1 MPTRTVVIVGG
12 GIAGLA
18 TAVRLIQLGLK
29 PIVLE
34 KRPFL
39 GGRAYS
45 FTDSD
50 TGVEIDNGQH
60 VFIGACDEFQ
70 QYIADIGASDQ
81 IRLDKLIGF
90 PVLKRGKTS
99 WIRARRLPGILAN
112 LSALLGYRHVGVIG
126 KLRILR
132 GLLSIKLTRLKPTA
146 FGAGLISQHDQI
158 TFDDWL
164 RDHGQNNETIQNFW
178 NLIILPS
185 LNDDIAA
192 VSAHTG
198 IQLFKVALLGPARN
212 PAMGIPLAGLSTL
225 IGDNARAFI
234 ESHGGEIR
242 TGVDVES
249 LHIAGGGIKGV
260 RTTNDELIE
269 GEAVVSAVPAA
280 AMTSLIPGEPD
291 GPYDFFTPANSVS
304 TAPIVAVHIWY
315 DRPVMNE
322 NFVAVLDSP
331 LQWVFNDTD
340 LKSRN
345 EPGQHIVIS
354 LSGAWRWQ
362 DRSKQELRDIFTLEM
377 ENAFPEVR
385 NASIE
390 KFTIVKMLEATFR
403 VGPRSQGSRLSQRTP
418 LPGFYL
424 AGDWTDTGW
433 PSTMESAVRSGNLA
447 AKFIVEDIGTGVVD
461 MPLESSSERATE

>member
-1 MPTRTVVIVGG
+1 MPTRTVVIIGG

-18 TAVRLIQLGLK
+18 TAVRLIQNGIR

-39 GGRAYS
+39 GGRAFS
-45 FTDSD
+45 FIDKDS
-50 TGVEIDNGQH
+50 GEEIDNGQH
-60 VFIGACDEFQ
+60 VFVGACDQFQ
-70 QYIADIGASDQ
+70 QYITDIGASNQ
-81 IRLDKLIGF
+81 IQLEERIGF
-90 PVLKRGKTS
+90 PVLKNGKTS
-99 WIRARRLPGILAN
+99 WLKARKLPGVLAN
-112 LSALLGYRHVGVIG
+112 LSALLGYKHVGLTG
-126 KLRILR
+126 KLRILW
-132 GLLSIKLTRLKPTA
+132 GLLSIKLTRLNKNSA
-146 FGAGLISQHDQI
+146 HDLL

-164 RDHGQNNETIQNFW
+164 RDHAQSDETIRNFW

-185 LNDDIAA
+185 LNDDITG

-198 IQLFKVALLGPARN
+198 IELFKVALLGAAQN

-225 IGDNARAFI
+225 VGENAKNFI
-234 ESHGGEIR
+234 ESNGGEIR
-242 TGVDVES
+242 TGIDVES
-249 LHIAGGGIKGV
+249 LHIERGQITGV
-260 RTTNDELIE
+260 RTTGDELIE

-280 AMTSLIPGEPD
+280 AMNSLIPGGSD
-291 GPYDFFTPANSVS
+291 GQDDFFTPAESVR

-315 DRPVMNE
+315 DRPVLTE
-322 NFVAVLDSP
+322 KFVATLDSL

-345 EPGQHIVIS
+345 EAGQHVVIS
-354 LSGAWRWQ
+354 LSGAWEWQ

-377 ENAFPEVR
+377 EKAFP
-385 NASIE
+385 AAGKAKIT

-403 VGPRSQGSRLSQRTP
+403 VEPGSQKRRLSQRTP

-447 AKFIVEDIGTGVVD
+447 AEYIVEDIRTGD
-461 MPLESSSERATE
+461 QPTL

>member
-1 MPTRTVVIVGG
+1 MPTRTVVIIGG

-70 QYIADIGASDQ
+70 QYIDDIGASDQ
-81 IRLDKLIGF
+81 IRLDRRIGF
-90 PVLKRGKTS
+90 PVLRRGKTS
-99 WIRARRLPGILAN
+99 WIRARRLPGLLAN
-112 LSALLGYRHVGVIG
+112 LSALIGYRHVGVVG
-126 KLRILR
+126 KFRILWA
-132 GLLSIKLTRLKPTA
+132 LLSIKLTRLKSAP
-146 FGAGLISQHDQI
+146 GLISYHDHI

-164 RDHGQNNETIQNFW
+164 RDHGQNDETIRNFW

-185 LNDDIAA
+185 LNDAVTA
-192 VSAHTG
+192 VSAHTS

-225 IGDNARAFI
+225 VGDNARAFI
-234 ESHGGEIR
+234 EAHGGEIR
-242 TGVDVES
+242 TGVDVAS
-249 LHIAGGGIKGV
+249 LHIANGGIKGV
-260 RTTNDELIE
+260 RTTSDELIE

-280 AMTSLIPGEPD
+280 AMTALLPGGSD
-291 GPYDFFTPANSVS
+291 GPDDFFTPAESVK

-315 DRPVMNE
+315 DRPVMSE

-345 EPGQHIVIS
+345 ESGQHIVIS
-354 LSGAWRWQ
+354 LSGAWQWQ

-377 ENAFPEVR
+377 GKAFPEAR
-385 NASIE
+385 NASID

-403 VGPRSQGSRLSQRTP
+403 VGPGSQKSRLPQRTP

-461 MPLESSSERATE
+461 APLDSPGERAAG